1 MKLHEYLEK
10 ALGNKVTIRVLRTLV
25 RYKGKIFTI
34 RRLAQDAGASHP
46 GVSETVDDLEK
57 LGIVQIQPVGRSH
70 QVSLNEKSYVLKKI
84 IEPMFMAEKQT
95 LDQVILIL
103 KKHLSTKKI
112 ISAVVFGSV
121 SRGQEKEDSDIDV
134 FIISDDFDDAIAAVS
149 DAGQEVFAKFHSEVS
164 PIVFSKSEFKSKK
177 KSELVRSILDNHT
190 MICGKNLED
199 ILK

>member
-10 ALGNKVTIRVLRTLV
+10 TLGNKVSISVLRTLI
-25 RYKGKIFTI
+25 RYKSKIFTI
-34 RRLAQDAGASHP
+34 RRLAHDAGVSHP
-46 GVSETVDDLEK
+46 GVSETVDKLEK
-57 LGIVQIQPVGRSH
+57 LGVVQIQPVGRSH

-84 IEPMFMAEKQT
+84 IEPMFIAEKQT
-95 LDQVILIL
+95 FDQVILIL

-121 SRGQEKEDSDIDV
+121 SRRQEKEDSDIDV
-134 FIISDDFDDAIAAVS
+134 FIISDDFDDAIMVVS
-149 DAGQEVFAKFHSEVS
+149 NAGDEIFTKFHSKIS
-164 PIVFSKSEFKSKK
+164 PLVFSESEFKSKK

-190 MICGKNLED
+190 MIYGKNLES

>member
-1 MKLHEYLEK
+1 MKLHEYMEK
-10 ALGNKVTIRVLRTLV
+10 ALGNKVSISILRTLIQ
-25 RYKGKIFTI
+25 YKGKIFTI
-34 RRLAQDAGASHP
+34 RRLAQDAGVSHP
-46 GVSETVDDLEK
+46 SVSETVGDLEK

-95 LDQVILIL
+95 FDQVILIL

-112 ISAVVFGSV
+112 MSAVVFGSV

-134 FIISDDFDDAIAAVS
+134 FIISDDFDHAIMAVS
-149 DAGQEVFAKFHSEVS
+149 NAGQEIFVKFHSKVS
-164 PIVFSKSEFKSKK
+164 PIVFSESEFKSKK
-177 KSELVRSILDNHT
+177 KSDLVCSILDNHI
-190 MICGKNLED
+190 MIYGKNLEY